1 MAVQQRYID
10 PQVIKTYG
18 NGNEMYVRKPSESLL
33 SLISETL
40 CKDVFRVKLF
50 KPLFAQHLLQEA
62 LRHDA
67 LFQPSNLHI
76 SVTNQTDK
84 EEASNENWPQLLALH
99 QLSLERVDD
108 GHCKVLYQLLNWQ
121 QYDNVSPVR
130 PVHGKATIV
139 KNSAS
144 GNEFLESE
152 LKVEEDTTLFSRIAQ
167 L

>member
-1 MAVQQRYID
+1 M
-10 PQVIKTYG
+10 K
-18 NGNEMYVRKPSESLL
+18 MYVRKPSESPL

-84 EEASNENWPQLLALH
+84 EAKLAMKIGPNYWH
-99 QLSLERVDD
+99 CINSERVD
-108 GHCKVLYQLLNWQ
+108 GQCKVLYQLLNWQ
-121 QYDNVSPVR
+121 QIS
-130 PVHGKATIV
+130 PVHGKA
-139 KNSAS
+139 SPS
-144 GNEFLESE
+144 L
-152 LKVEEDTTLFSRIAQ
+152 SRILHLEMNSWNQ
-167 L
+167 I

>member
-76 SVTNQTDK
+76 SVTNPTDK
-84 EEASNENWPQLLALH
+84 EEASNE
-99 QLSLERVDD
+99 ETV
-108 GHCKVLYQLLNWQ
+108 
-121 QYDNVSPVR
+121 VS
-130 PVHGKATIV
+130 
-139 KNSAS
+139 
-144 GNEFLESE
+144 
-152 LKVEEDTTLFSRIAQ
+152 
-167 L
+167 

>member
-1 MAVQQRYID
+1 M
-10 PQVIKTYG
+10 K
-18 NGNEMYVRKPSESLL
+18 MYVRKPSESPL

-84 EEASNENWPQLLALH
+84 EAKLAMKIGPNYWHCINSEGELMASAKFYISYLIGNNKSSPWKSH
-99 QLSLERVDD
+99 H
-108 GHCKVLYQLLNWQ
+108 HCQEFCIWKWIHGIRIDIDKVKIILPLN
-121 QYDNVSPVR
+121 DEV
-130 PVHGKATIV
+130 GEK
-139 KNSAS
+139 
-144 GNEFLESE
+144 
-152 LKVEEDTTLFSRIAQ
+152 
-167 L
+167 

>member
-1 MAVQQRYID
+1 
-10 PQVIKTYG
+10 
-18 NGNEMYVRKPSESLL
+18 MYVRKPSESPL

-84 EEASNENWPQLLALH
+84 EAKLAMKIGPNYWHCINSEGELMASAKFYISYLIGNNMIMSVQSVQSMEKPPLSRILH
-99 QLSLERVDD
+99 Q
-108 GHCKVLYQLLNWQ
+108 
-121 QYDNVSPVR
+121 
-130 PVHGKATIV
+130 AM
-139 KNSAS
+139 NSW
-144 GNEFLESE
+144 N
-152 LKVEEDTTLFSRIAQ
+152 Q
-167 L
+167 N

>member
-1 MAVQQRYID
+1 M
-10 PQVIKTYG
+10 K
-18 NGNEMYVRKPSESLL
+18 MYVRKPSESPL

-84 EEASNENWPQLLALH
+84 EAKLAMKIGPNYWH
-99 QLSLERVDD
+99 CINSERVD
-108 GHCKVLYQLLNWQ
+108 GQCKVLYQLLNWQ

-152 LKVEEDTTLFSRIAQ
+152 LKVEEDTILFSRIAQ

>member
-1 MAVQQRYID
+1 MAGQQRYID

-99 QLSLERVDD
+99 QLSLEREWMMAIA
-108 GHCKVLYQLLNWQ
+108 KFYSSYL
-121 QYDNVSPVR
+121 
-130 PVHGKATIV
+130 I
-139 KNSAS
+139 
-144 GNEFLESE
+144 GNNMIMSVQSVQSMEKPPL
-152 LKVEEDTTLFSRIAQ
+152 SRILHQAMNSWNQ
-167 L
+167 N

>member
-1 MAVQQRYID
+1 M
-10 PQVIKTYG
+10 K
-18 NGNEMYVRKPSESLL
+18 MYVRKPSESPL

-84 EEASNENWPQLLALH
+84 EAKLAMKIGPNHWHCINSEGELMASAKFYISYLIGNNK
-99 QLSLERVDD
+99 S
-108 GHCKVLYQLLNWQ
+108 
-121 QYDNVSPVR
+121 SPWKS
-130 PVHGKATIV
+130 HTIIV

-144 GNEFLESE
+144 GNEFMESE
-152 LKVEEDTTLFSRIAQ
+152 LIDKVKIILPLNDEVGKK
-167 L
+167 